1 MDSGPRRYR
10 GSAGMTNRVGITHG
24 GGAPVSF
31 ADPERV
37 ADEIIARVGK
47 SITLALPLGLGK
59 ANHVANALFA
69 RAAADPSISL
79 RIFTALTLEKPRGNS
94 DLERRFVGPIAERLF
109 AGYPELAYAL
119 ALHAG
124 TLPANIAV
132 DEFFFAAGTRL
143 GILASQQNYISANY
157 THALRY
163 VLDRGV
169 NVVAQLVAKRVRG
182 GETRFSLSC
191 NPDLTLDLLGCRARG
206 ECDFI
211 SIGQVNSELP
221 FMPGDGDIAAGE
233 FDLIL
238 ESPQTNFPLF
248 APPRE
253 PIDLSEYAIGLN
265 VARIIAD
272 GGTLQLGIGRLG
284 DAVTQALIL
293 RHRHSTEFRELVVR
307 LDPDDRTPA
316 GLRETGPFATGLY
329 GVSEM
334 FVEGF
339 LDLMRTGVLKREV
352 DGALLHAGFFLGSR
366 GFYRA
371 LREMPESDLAKLR
384 MGAVSFVNEL
394 YGEEAQKRRARVKAR
409 FVNNA
414 MMATLLGAVVSDA
427 LENGQVVSGVGGQY
441 NFVAQGFA
449 LADAR
454 SIIVLRATRT
464 AKRRTT
470 STILWNYGHTTISRH
485 LRDIVVTEYGIADLR
500 GKTDRDVI
508 AAMLAIADL
517 RFQDELLRRAKDAGK
532 IERDFELPA
541 ACRHNTPE
549 RIARALERARE
560 AGLLPPFPFGSDF
573 TASEER
579 LIPALKLLRAAPPLR
594 LAQLLASGFLSS
606 APSREVREC
615 LARMGF
621 AHPSGLL
628 EHVEAALL
636 HAALESPS

>member
-1 MDSGPRRYR
+1 
-10 GSAGMTNRVGITHG
+10 MTRAD
-24 GGAPVSF
+24 APAAF

-37 ADEIIARVGK
+37 ADDIIARAGK

-69 RAAADPSISL
+69 RAAADPSIRL
-79 RIFTALTLEKPRGNS
+79 RIFTALTLETPRGKS
-94 DLERRFVGPIAERLF
+94 DLERRFLAPLAERLF
-109 AGYPELAYAL
+109 AGYPQLAYTL

-124 TLPANIAV
+124 TLPANITV
-132 DEFFFAAGTRL
+132 DEFFFEAGTRL
-143 GILASQQNYISANY
+143 GIAASQQNYISANY

-169 NVVAQLVAKRVRG
+169 NVVAQIVAKRVRG
-182 GETRFSLSC
+182 SETRFSLSC

-206 ECDFI
+206 ECDFVFV
-211 SIGQVNSELP
+211 GQVNSELP

-233 FDLIL
+233 FDLLL
-238 ESPQTNFPLF
+238 ESPATDFPLF

-272 GGTLQLGIGRLG
+272 GGTLQLGIGLLG

-293 RHRHSTEFRELVVR
+293 RHRNNAEFRELVVR
-307 LDPDDRTPA
+307 LDPDDRAPA
-316 GLRETGPFATGLY
+316 GLRESAPFAAGLY

-339 LDLMRTGVLKREV
+339 LDLMRAGVLKREV
-352 DGALLHAGFFLGSR
+352 DGALLHAAFFLGSR

-371 LREMPESDLAKLR
+371 LREMPERDLAKLR

-394 YGEEAQKRRARVKAR
+394 YGAEAQKRRARVKAR
-409 FVNNA
+409 FVNHA

-427 LENGQVVSGVGGQY
+427 LESGQVVSGVGGQH
-441 NFVAQGFA
+441 NFVAQAFA
-449 LADAR
+449 LGDAR
-454 SIIVLRATRT
+454 SIIALRA
-464 AKRRTT
+464 AKRRAT
-470 STILWNYGHTTISRH
+470 STILWNYGHTTIARH

-508 AAMLAIADL
+508 AAMLAIADS

-532 IERDFELPA
+532 IERGFELPA
-541 ACRHNTPE
+541 ACRDNTPA
-549 RIARALERARE
+549 RIARALGRARE
-560 AGLLPPFPFGSDF
+560 KGLLAPLPFGSDF

-594 LAQLLASGFLSS
+594 LAALLARGFLSS
-606 APSREVREC
+606 APSPEAREC
-615 LARMGF
+615 LARMGLDR
-621 AHPSGLL
+621 PSGPMQ
-628 EHVEAALL
+628 HFQAALL
-636 HAALESPS
+636 QAALETPS

>member
-1 MDSGPRRYR
+1 MLGMMRR
-10 GSAGMTNRVGITHG
+10 A
-24 GGAPVSF
+24 GAPVSF

-37 ADEIIARVGK
+37 ADDIIARVGK

-79 RIFTALTLEKPRGNS
+79 RIFTALTLETPRGKS
-94 DLERRFVGPIAERLF
+94 DLERRFVAPIEKRLF

-132 DEFFFAAGTRL
+132 DEFFFEAGTRL
-143 GILASQQNYISANY
+143 GIAASQRNYISANY

-169 NVVAQLVAKRVRG
+169 NVVAQLVAQRVRG
-182 GETRFSLSC
+182 SETRFSLSC
-191 NPDLTLDLLGCRARG
+191 NPDLTLDLLACRARG
-206 ECDFI
+206 ECDFVFV
-211 SIGQVNSELP
+211 GQVNSELP
-221 FMPGDGDIAAGE
+221 FMPGDGDIAPGE

-238 ESPQTNFPLF
+238 ESPATDFPLF

-253 PIDLSEYAIGLN
+253 PIDFSEYAIGLN

-272 GGTLQLGIGRLG
+272 GGTLQLGIGLLG

-293 RHRHSTEFRELVVR
+293 RHRQNAAFRELVVR
-307 LDPDDRTPA
+307 LDPDDRAPA
-316 GLRETGPFATGLY
+316 GLRESAPFTLGLY

-339 LDLMRTGVLKREV
+339 LDLMRAGVLKREV
-352 DGALLHAGFFLGSR
+352 DGALLHAAFFLGSR

-371 LREMPESDLAKLR
+371 LREMPESELAKLR

-394 YGEEAQKRRARVKAR
+394 YGDEAQKRRARVKAR

-441 NFVAQGFA
+441 NFIAQSFA

-454 SIIVLRATRT
+454 SIIALRATRA
-464 AKRRTT
+464 AKRRTS
-470 STILWNYGHTTISRH
+470 STILWNYGHTTIARH

-508 AAMLAIADL
+508 AAMLAIADS

-532 IERDFELPA
+532 IERGFELPA
-541 ACRHNTPE
+541 ASRDNTPE
-549 RIARALERARE
+549 RIARALGGARE
-560 AGLLPPFPFGSDF
+560 IGLLPPLPFGSDF
-573 TASEER
+573 TAAEAR
-579 LIPALKLLRAAPPLR
+579 LIPALKLLRSAPPLR
-594 LAQLLASGFLSS
+594 LAALLARGFLSS
-606 APSREVREC
+606 APSRDVREC
-615 LARMGF
+615 LTRMGLDR
-621 AHPSGLL
+621 PSSPMQRI
-628 EHVEAALL
+628 EAALL
-636 HAALESPS
+636 HAALEVSD